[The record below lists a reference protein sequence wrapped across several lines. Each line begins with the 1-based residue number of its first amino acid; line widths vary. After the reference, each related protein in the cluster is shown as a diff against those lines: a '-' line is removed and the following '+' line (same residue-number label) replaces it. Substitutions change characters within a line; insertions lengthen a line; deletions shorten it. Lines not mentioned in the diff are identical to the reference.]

1 MSTTATTKKKSK
13 TKSKEQLNLRELPNP
28 NKILPNPYNGIE
40 RPNYPITDIEEFK
53 KYFNKQIERRGE
65 YQTKKVF
72 CVMQFFRESEIGA
85 GYIDDSTD
93 QYINTYNAYFHS
105 GSLALDYYANTPCP
119 ASQLIDA
126 ETIEDLVK
134 QRNEMLINMNTPEY
148 LEEHVYP
155 YL

>member
-1 MSTTATTKKKSK
+1 MSTKS
-13 TKSKEQLNLRELPNP
+13 KSKEQQLHLQELPNL
-28 NKILPNPYNGIE
+28 NELLPNPYRGIE
-40 RPNYPITDIEEFK
+40 RPNYPITDIEAFK
-53 KYFNKQIERRGE
+53 KYFNDQTSRDE

-72 CVMQFFRESEIGA
+72 CVMQFFRESEIRA
-85 GYIDDSTD
+85 SITDEYPDD

-105 GSLALDYYANTPCP
+105 GPLALNYYANTPCP

>member
-1 MSTTATTKKKSK
+1 MSTIATTKKSK
-13 TKSKEQLNLRELPNP
+13 TKKTKEQLRLQELPNP
-28 NKILPNPYNGIE
+28 NEILPNPYKGIE

-53 KYFNKQIERRGE
+53 KYFNDQTKRDE

-72 CVMQFFRESEIGA
+72 CVMQFFKESEIGA
-85 GYIDDSTD
+85 GYIDDSID
-93 QYINTYNAYFHS
+93 QYVNTYNAYFHS
-105 GSLALDYYANTPCP
+105 GPLALDYYANTPCP